1 MRSFLPI
8 RRWSLRGIAL
18 FLGIISAGQT
28 SLGVTPFAVTPQSAP
43 AKQDSA
49 PVEAHFDA
57 AQTFQIAGDLDRAAA
72 EYRKGISVA
81 LDRLGNLK
89 VSNGDYE
96 AGLDLLRKAV
106 SADPGNTDVQIDL
119 GIGYFRHG
127 DYANAKASVSGIL
140 KTDPS
145 NFRARNLLGKSD
157 FMLGNFQAAADEL
170 QAAMSITP
178 DFDVAYSLAL
188 AYLELKKLPQ
198 ATPLFDEM
206 KASVGQTPELHA
218 LLGRAYKET
227 GFLDLAVTE
236 FQEALKL
243 DPAYPHAHA
252 YLGMTYVSMGGKE
265 NYELARREFRQELTK
280 VPKDYSSHYYIGLIE
295 LEEGHLGEAEAALQE
310 ARGANPD
317 DPAPLLLLGRMYTQV
332 QKWPAAIAVLRQA
345 IPLLSFAGAP
355 ASQVAL
361 AHEMLSKAY
370 VSHGQSKEG
379 ADELAAANASKAA
392 ETSGSGQDTAR
403 PSVPGK
409 TAAGAHELRDM
420 LMENRQK
427 PRSPDATEQR
437 YVSDVSKLLGNAY
450 NNLGVLD
457 ARKGSYADA
466 ADEFKQAA
474 QWDNS
479 IAQLDRNLGLAA
491 FRAQRYGDAV
501 GPLERLSRKS
511 PADQNLRQMLG
522 LSYYMLN
529 RFKDSAA
536 AFRPILNS
544 LPNNPGLLLSAGI
557 AFVKAG
563 DSSTGERLLS
573 RALESGNNAPEVH
586 LMLGQAYAQQSDSTQ
601 ALAEFKRAL
610 DLNPKLPEAHYYS
623 GMVFFKRGE
632 MDEAAKQFQTELEL
646 NALYVPAMYQLA
658 YIRLQQHQAPE
669 ATRLLAQVIKQEP
682 GNSDAHYQLGKA
694 LLEQGDATAATREL
708 ETSVQLHPTDYG
720 YFQLSHAYVRTGRD
734 NDAKQALENF
744 EKLKPKP
751 ATAP

>member
-1 MRSFLPI
+1 MRPFLPI
-8 RRWSLRGIAL
+8 RRWPIRSIAL
-18 FLGIISAGQT
+18 FVGIISAGQP
-28 SLGVTPFAVTPQSAP
+28 SFAVTPQSAP
-43 AKQDSA
+43 VKQDSA

-89 VSNGDYE
+89 VSNGDYD
-96 AGLDLLRKAV
+96 AGLDLLSKAV
-106 SADPGNTDVQIDL
+106 SADPSNKDVQIDM
-119 GIGYFRHG
+119 GIAYFRHG
-127 DYANAKASVSGIL
+127 DYANAKASVRGVL
-140 KTDPS
+140 KSDPS

-157 FMLGNFQAAADEL
+157 FMLGDFQAAADEL

-206 KASVGQTPELHA
+206 KVSVGQTPELHA

-227 GFLDLAVTE
+227 GFLDLALTE

-243 DPAYPHAHA
+243 DPAYPHAHS
-252 YLGMTYVSMGGKE
+252 YLGMTYVSMGGRD
-265 NYELARREFRQELTK
+265 NYELARQEFRQELTK
-280 VPKDYSSHYYIGLIE
+280 VPRDYSSRYYVGLIE
-295 LEEGHLGEAEAALQE
+295 LEEGRLGDAEASLQE
-310 ARGANPD
+310 AKAINPD
-317 DPAPLLLLGRMYTQV
+317 DPAPLLLLGRVYTQG

-345 IPLLSFAGAP
+345 ISQLSSAGAP
-355 ASQVAL
+355 VSQVAL

-370 VSHGQSKEG
+370 VSNGQSKEG
-379 ADELAAANASKAA
+379 ADELAAANASKAG
-392 ETSGSGQDTAR
+392 ETSGSAQDPAKQST
-403 PSVPGK
+403 PGK
-409 TAAGAHELRDM
+409 TVEGAHELRDM

-466 ADEFKQAA
+466 AEEFKQAA

-479 IAQLDRNLGLAA
+479 IAQLDRNLALAA
-491 FRAQRYGDAV
+491 FRAQLYGDAV
-501 GPLERLSRKS
+501 DPLERLLRKS
-511 PADQNLRQMLG
+511 PADQNLRQMLA
-522 LSYYMLN
+522 LSYYMTN

-536 AFRPILNS
+536 TFRPILNS

-563 DSSTGERLLS
+563 DSSSGERMLS
-573 RALESGNNAPEVH
+573 RALESGNNTPEVH
-586 LMLGQAYAQQSDSTQ
+586 LMLGQAYAEQADNPQ
-601 ALAEFKRAL
+601 ALAEFKHAL

-632 MDEAAKQFQTELEL
+632 MDEAAKQFQSELEL
-646 NALYVPAMYQLA
+646 NALYVPALYQLA

-669 ATRLLAQVIKQEP
+669 ATRLLAEVIKQEP
-682 GNSDAHYQLGKA
+682 ANSDAHYQLGKA
-694 LLEQGDATAATREL
+694 LLEQGDASAATREL
-708 ETSVQLHPTDYG
+708 ETSVQLHPTDYA

-734 NDAKQALENF
+734 NDARQALENF

>member
-1 MRSFLPI
+1 MRSSLPI
-8 RRWSLRGIAL
+8 RGWSIVVAL
-18 FLGIISAGQT
+18 FLGIISAGRP
-28 SLGVTPFAVTPQSAP
+28 SLAVTPQSAP
-43 AKQDSA
+43 SKQNAA

-81 LDRLGNLK
+81 LNRLGNLK
-89 VSNGDYE
+89 VSNGDYK

-106 SADPGNTDVQIDL
+106 VTDPTSTDAQIDL
-119 GIGYFRHG
+119 GIAYFRNG

-170 QAAMSITP
+170 QAAMSISP

-188 AYLELKKLPQ
+188 SYLELKKLPQ

-227 GFLDLAVTE
+227 GFLDLALTE
-236 FQEALKL
+236 FKEALKL
-243 DPAYPHAHA
+243 DPAYPRAHA
-252 YLGMTYVSMGGKE
+252 YLGMTYVGLGGKE
-265 NYELARREFRQELTK
+265 NYEHARREFSQELTK
-280 VPKDYSSHYYIGLIE
+280 VPKDYSSHYYLGLIE
-295 LEEGHLGEAEAALQE
+295 LEEGHWGEAEAALQE
-310 ARGANPD
+310 ARGLNPS
-317 DPAPLLLLGRMYTQV
+317 DPAPLLLLGRVYTHG

-345 IPLLSFAGAP
+345 IPLLASAGAP
-355 ASQVAL
+355 APQVAL

-370 VSHGQSKEG
+370 VSNGQSKEG
-379 ADELAAANASKAA
+379 ADELAAANAGKAA
-392 ETSGSGQDTAR
+392 ETSGSGQDSTG
-403 PSVPGK
+403 PSAPGQ

-420 LMENRQK
+420 LMESRQK
-427 PRSPDATEQR
+427 PRSPDAPEQR

-450 NNLGVLD
+450 NNLGVMD

-466 ADEFKQAA
+466 AEEFKQAA

-479 IAQLDRNLGLAA
+479 IAQLDRNFALAA
-491 FRAQRYGDAV
+491 FRAQLYGDAV
-501 GPLERLSRKS
+501 GPLERLLPKS
-511 PADQNLRQMLG
+511 PADENLRQMLG

-536 AFRPILNS
+536 TFRPILNS

-563 DSSTGERLLS
+563 DSSTGEQLLS
-573 RALESGNNAPEVH
+573 RALESGNNTPEVH
-586 LMLGQAYAQQSDSTQ
+586 LMLGQAYAGQSDNTQ
-601 ALAEFKRAL
+601 ALAEFQRAL
-610 DLNPKLPEAHYYS
+610 ELNPKLPEVHYYS
-623 GMVFFKRGE
+623 GMIFFKRGE
-632 MDEAAKQFQTELEL
+632 MEEAAKEFQKELEL
-646 NALYVPAMYQLA
+646 NAQYVPAMYQLA

-669 ATRLLAQVIKQEP
+669 ATQLLAEVIKQEP

-694 LLEQGDATAATREL
+694 LLEQGDTSAATREL
-708 ETSVQLHPTDYG
+708 ETSVQLHPTDYA
-720 YFQLSHAYVRTGRD
+720 YFQLSHAYTRTGRD
-734 NDAKQALENF
+734 NDAKRALENF

>member
-1 MRSFLPI
+1 MRFFLPI
-8 RRWSLRGIAL
+8 RRWSIRGTAL
-18 FLGIISAGQT
+18 CLGILSAGQL
-28 SLGVTPFAVTPQSAP
+28 SLAVTPQSPP

-57 AQTFQIAGDLDRAAA
+57 AQTFQVAGDLDRAAA

-89 VSNGDYE
+89 VSNGDYG
-96 AGLDLLRKAV
+96 AGLDLLRRAAG
-106 SADPGNTDVQIDL
+106 ADAGNTDVQIDL

-127 DYANAKASVSGIL
+127 DYVSAKASVSGIL
-140 KTDPS
+140 KSDPS

-170 QAAMSITP
+170 QAAMSLTP

-206 KASVGQTPELHA
+206 KASVGQTPELRA

-227 GFLDLAVTE
+227 GFLDLALTE

-243 DPAYPHAHA
+243 DPSYPHAHA

-265 NYELARREFRQELTK
+265 NYELARQEFRQELTN

-295 LEEGHLGEAEAALQE
+295 LEEGHLAEAEAALQE
-310 ARGANPD
+310 ANSINAD
-317 DPAPLLLLGRMYTQV
+317 DPAPLLLLGRVYSQG
-332 QKWPAAIAVLRQA
+332 QKWPAAIVALRQA
-345 IPLLSFAGAP
+345 IPLLAVAGAP

-370 VSHGQSKEG
+370 VSNGQSKEG
-379 ADELAAANASKAA
+379 ADELAAANASTASETRGSSQDSARQPAPGQTA
-392 ETSGSGQDTAR
+392 E
-403 PSVPGK
+403 
-409 TAAGAHELRDM
+409 GAHELRDM
-420 LMENRQK
+420 LMDNRQK

-450 NNLGVLD
+450 NNLGVMA
-457 ARKGSYADA
+457 ARNGSYADA
-466 ADEFKQAA
+466 AEEFKQAA
-474 QWDNS
+474 HWDNS
-479 IAQLDRNLGLAA
+479 IAQLDRNFALAA
-491 FRAQRYGDAV
+491 FRAQLYGDAV
-501 GPLERLSRKS
+501 GPLERLLRKS

-522 LSYYMLN
+522 LSYYMTN
-529 RFKDSAA
+529 RFKDSADT
-536 AFRPILNS
+536 FRPILNS
-544 LPNNPGLLLSAGI
+544 LPNNAGLLLSAGI

-563 DSSTGERLLS
+563 DSSTGERLLTS
-573 RALESGNNAPEVH
+573 ALESGSNAPEIH
-586 LMLGQAYAQQSDSTQ
+586 LMLGQAHAQQADDVQ
-601 ALAEFKRAL
+601 ALAEFQRAL
-610 DLNPKLPEAHYYS
+610 ELNPKLPEAHYYS

-632 MDEAAKQFQTELEL
+632 MDEAAKQFQSELEL
-646 NALYVPAMYQLA
+646 NAQYGPAMYQLA
-658 YIRLQQHQAPE
+658 YIRLQQHQASE
-669 ATRLLAQVIKQEP
+669 ATRLLAEVIKQEP
-682 GNSDAHYQLGKA
+682 ANSDAHYQLGKA
-694 LLEQGDATAATREL
+694 LLEQGDASAATREL
-708 ETSVQLHPTDYG
+708 ETSVQLHPTDYA
-720 YFQLSHAYVRTGRD
+720 YFQLSHAYVRAGRD